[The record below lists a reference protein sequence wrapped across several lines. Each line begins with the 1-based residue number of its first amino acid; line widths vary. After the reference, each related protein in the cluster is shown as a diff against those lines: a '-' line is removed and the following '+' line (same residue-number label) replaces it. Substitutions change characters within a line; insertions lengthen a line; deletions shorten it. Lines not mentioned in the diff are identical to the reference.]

1 MHHVRDLRFRALA
14 VGAVLDHRQQVLDFA
29 LFVADRHPRRGDD
42 AGSGARRRGR
52 MLVVELRLPGAHQ
65 LAVVLGDQLGGLRRE
80 NLLGRLAD
88 HALALGA
95 EVGLAGAVDQEVA
108 QRLGFLHDDGRRHVL
123 DHRGGEQM
131 AAVALLL
138 GAAVLGD
145 VLVRHHPAVAV
156 RRRLADHRDD
166 PLVGQFHLRVSG
178 LAFLHRTHQFG
189 DVSLRIDRKE
199 RALGHART
207 DQVLHGGAR
216 LHVVRRQAVDLHV
229 ALVADHQAARRVEH
243 VEALRHVV
251 EGRVELDFLLVELL
265 LGAPLL
271 GDVLERRDPAAG
283 RHRLHHDAMD
293 AAAANLGDLG
303 GRLPLAH
310 RCEHRCGEWLRIAGE
325 IALRLAALQQLGE
338 REAVQGF
345 AG

>member
-29 LFVADRHPRRGDD
+29 LLVADRHPRRGDD

-95 EVGLAGAVDQEVA
+95 EVGLAGAVDQHVA

-138 GAAVLGD
+138 GAAALGD

-166 PLVGQFHLRVSG
+166 PSGRAVPSPYEWARVS
-178 LAFLHRTHQFG
+178 A
-189 DVSLRIDRKE
+189 SNPS
-199 RALGHART
+199 
-207 DQVLHGGAR
+207 
-216 LHVVRRQAVDLHV
+216 
-229 ALVADHQAARRVEH
+229 ARRRKPPDRSQRTCPWPCAHGPGPRMV
-243 VEALRHVV
+243 
-251 EGRVELDFLLVELL
+251 
-265 LGAPLL
+265 APGFTSS
-271 GDVLERRDPAAG
+271 GD
-283 RHRLHHDAMD
+283 RL
-293 AAAANLGDLG
+293 
-303 GRLPLAH
+303 
-310 RCEHRCGEWLRIAGE
+310 
-325 IALRLAALQQLGE
+325 
-338 REAVQGF
+338 
-345 AG
+345 